1 MADGSFEG
9 RRRAAAGL
17 WVSPVAGLSV
27 GNSYWP
33 AADVFGGRERGTQ
46 TSGWPSVTGL
56 EEKEVVGQMGPV
68 EAEGFD
74 GSGDQLEGD
83 GRSGPQEAPQ
93 WAANCGRITPGEW
106 RPASSQ
112 VNQRNGDLHVRVAP
126 VALDGNDAQCGLGS
140 QGFVLLQ

>member
-46 TSGWPSVTGL
+46 TSGWPSVTGRL

-74 GSGDQLEGD
+74 GSGDRPEGC
-83 GRSGPQEAPQ
+83 GRSGRPKAPPG
-93 WAANCGRITPGEW
+93 AANCGRRTASDC
-106 RPASSQ
+106 RPA
-112 VNQRNGDLHVRVAP
+112 
-126 VALDGNDAQCGLGS
+126 
-140 QGFVLLQ
+140 